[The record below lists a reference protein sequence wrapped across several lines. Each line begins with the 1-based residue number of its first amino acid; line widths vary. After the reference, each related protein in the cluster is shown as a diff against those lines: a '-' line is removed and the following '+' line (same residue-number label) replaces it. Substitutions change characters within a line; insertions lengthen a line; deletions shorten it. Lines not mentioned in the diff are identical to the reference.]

1 MFIAMNTYS
10 CRRNAV
16 LVSSE
21 KWVPEVLMVNF
32 IVGDSCDKFVG
43 CSAVDRMSIVC
54 HLSLFELTKAYKWLG
69 LKVDS

>member
-10 CRRNAV
+10 RRQNAE

-21 KWVPEVLMVNF
+21 KWVAEVLMVNF
-32 IVGDSCDKFVG
+32 DVGDSCDKFVG
-43 CSAVDRMSIVC
+43 RSAVDRMSIVC
-54 HLSLFELTKAYKWLG
+54 HLSLFQLTKEYKGLG